1 MLEGLVF
8 YLVQTDASILFNS
21 KNSKD
26 SSSSTHEAQGDRSP
40 DSFQMESGC
49 RSVTTPLLYDD
60 YHVDDHD
67 GDDGDDGDDG
77 GGGDDDDATM
87 VVMGAIIVIN

>member
-1 MLEGLVF
+1 MP
-8 YLVQTDASILFNS
+8 QRDHPA
-21 KNSKD
+21 
-26 SSSSTHEAQGDRSP
+26 P
-40 DSFQMESGC
+40 
-49 RSVTTPLLYDD
+49 LYDD

-77 GGGDDDDATM
+77 GDGDDDDATM